1 MSKLPASLGC
11 NPDLD
16 SWIAVE
22 PDGTVTL
29 LTGKVE
35 LGQGL
40 VNAIAR
46 IGAEELDLELDQVRV
61 RTGDTA
67 SGPNEDVTSGSRSMT
82 DSGASI
88 RQAAAEA
95 RTHLYQLAAQRLGVG
110 VTELTGAHGTITT
123 RDGAR
128 CTSYAEL
135 LGGRRFNRSVTGAVS
150 PKPPDAYR
158 LVGRAGPRRGVEE
171 LVAGTARYV
180 QDLAPEGV
188 LHARV
193 LRPPSPHARL
203 MALDD
208 APVRALRGVVA
219 LVRDGSFLALVAER
233 EEQAVRARE
242 LMSARAQWD
251 EPASLPAPWELHDW
265 LVSAPADCFAVEADV
280 PVPGAPSPA
289 PEAPLGRD
297 ADASTHTATFTRP
310 FQMHASIGPS
320 AALAHWTK
328 DGLRVWS
335 HTQGVHPL
343 RESLAEALEVE
354 PERIR
359 VTHVIG
365 PGCYGHNG
373 ADDVA
378 LDAALVARAVPGK
391 PVLMK
396 WTREDEHGWEPYGAP
411 AVAKLSARLDDA
423 GRIAG
428 WSTDVWGL
436 SHDSRPFAAG
446 GRSGLLAAWH
456 RDRPMAPPAPDPLA
470 EPGIHR
476 NATPLYTIPQIRVVK
491 HVVRDGPLRTS
502 ALRSLG
508 AYFNVFAL
516 ESFIDE
522 LADAAD
528 RDPLVFRLEH
538 LGDPRARAVLE
549 AATERAGWAQRPRE
563 EGTGMGI
570 GLARYKNL
578 AAYAAVVVALEVDDR
593 TAEIALRHA
602 VIAADVGQVID
613 PAGLVN
619 QLEGGL
625 VQASS
630 WTIKE
635 QVRYDRTRVTSL
647 DWEAYPILTFPEVPE
662 IETILI
668 DRPGEPYL
676 GAGEAT
682 QGPMAAA
689 IGNAVY
695 AATGIRV
702 RDIPLTPERIRR
714 AAAGE
719 RALTLA

>member
-1 MSKLPASLGC
+1 VSELPASLARH
-11 NPDLD
+11 PDLD
-16 SWIAVE
+16 SWIAVD

-29 LTGKVE
+29 FTGKVE

-61 RTGDTA
+61 RTADTA
-67 SGPNEDVTSGSRSMT
+67 DGPNEEVTAGSRSMT

-95 RTHLYQLAAQRLGVG
+95 RTHLYELAAQRLGVP
-110 VTELTGAHGTITT
+110 VAELTGRRGAITT
-123 RDGAR
+123 RDGGR
-128 CTSYAEL
+128 RTSYGEL
-135 LGGRRFNRSVTGAVS
+135 LGGRLFNRRVAGAAVPKS
-150 PKPPDAYR
+150 PGAYR
-158 LVGRAGPRRGVEE
+158 LVGRAGPRRGVEA

-180 QDLAPEGV
+180 QDLAPDGL

-193 LRPPSPHARL
+193 LRPPSPHAQL
-203 MALDD
+203 EALDE
-208 APVRALRGVVA
+208 APVRALPGVVA
-219 LVRDGSFLALVAER
+219 VVRDGSFLGVVAER
-233 EEQAVRARE
+233 EEHALRARE
-242 LMSARAQWD
+242 LMRTRARWR
-251 EPASLPAPWELHDW
+251 EEASLPPPWELHDW
-265 LVSAPADCFAVEADV
+265 LVSAPADRFAVQNDV
-280 PVPGAPSPA
+280 PVPEPLRSPA
-289 PEAPLGRD
+289 PGGGA
-297 ADASTHTATFTRP
+297 ATHTATYTRP

-320 AALAHWTK
+320 AALAHWTG

-343 RESLAEALEVE
+343 RESLAEALGIE

-378 LDAALVARAVPGK
+378 LDAALLARAVPGR
-391 PVLMK
+391 PVLVK

-423 GRIAG
+423 GRIAE
-428 WSTDVWGL
+428 WSTDAWGL
-436 SHDSRPFAAG
+436 SHDARPFAAG
-446 GRSGLLAAWH
+446 TGRSGLLAAWH
-456 RDRPMAPPAPDPLA
+456 RERSMARLPPDPLA

-476 NATPLYTIPQIRVVK
+476 NATPMYAIPQVRIVK

-508 AYFNVFAL
+508 AFFNVFAL

-522 LADAAD
+522 VAQEAD
-528 RDPLVFRLEH
+528 RDPLAFRLEH
-538 LGDPRARAVLE
+538 LEDSRACAVLE
-549 AATERAGWAQRPRE
+549 AAAERAGWAQRPRE
-563 EGTGMGI
+563 EGAGMGI

-578 AAYAAVVVALEVDDR
+578 AGYAAVVIALEVDDR

-613 PAGLVN
+613 PEGLVN

-635 QVRYDRTRVTSL
+635 QVGHDRTRVTSL
-647 DWEAYPILTFPEVPE
+647 DWESYPILTFPEVPE
-662 IETILI
+662 IETLLI

-676 GAGEAT
+676 GAGEVT
-682 QGPMAAA
+682 QGPTGAA
-689 IGNAVY
+689 IANAVY